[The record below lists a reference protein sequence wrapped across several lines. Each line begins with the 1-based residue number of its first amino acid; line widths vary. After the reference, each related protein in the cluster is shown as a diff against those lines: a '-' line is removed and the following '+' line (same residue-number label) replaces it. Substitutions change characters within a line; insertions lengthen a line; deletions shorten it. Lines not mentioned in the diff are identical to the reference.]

1 MLVTNNNKMNN
12 HFSPQIAE
20 HKKAREI
27 WRWKSRSWL
36 GTVQTCVGVKPVHRI
51 STLCLLF
58 LTNVDKINENYQIIA
73 DKPLM
78 LWRPLHVGMKTA
90 FHDQIAM
97 KNFRSRNITS
107 HDQIA
112 MKTFR
117 SRNIWLIT
125 HAFAF

>member
-1 MLVTNNNKMNN
+1 
-12 HFSPQIAE
+12 
-20 HKKAREI
+20 
-27 WRWKSRSWL
+27 
-36 GTVQTCVGVKPVHRI
+36 
-51 STLCLLF
+51 
-58 LTNVDKINENYQIIA
+58 
-73 DKPLM
+73 
-78 LWRPLHVGMKTA
+78 
-90 FHDQIAM
+90 M